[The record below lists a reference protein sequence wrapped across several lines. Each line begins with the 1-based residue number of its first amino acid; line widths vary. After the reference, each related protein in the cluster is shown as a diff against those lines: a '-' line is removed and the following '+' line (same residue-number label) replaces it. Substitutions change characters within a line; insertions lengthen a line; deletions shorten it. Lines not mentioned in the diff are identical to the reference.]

1 VVVSAFDNH
10 CQLPALT
17 LRRRWSVGLR
27 RRPESLAI
35 ARLPTFTPRRP
46 IISPTPT
53 SARWALGITEA
64 TATLG
69 PVRRTEGF
77 TFRGTRDP
85 AGAPTLAECTHQRG
99 ELVTIE
105 LPVLVVVELSEES
118 RRLIRPLPRRTRPVT
133 AFFARSVGTRRALAV
148 ADLKRRSI
156 SRWGPIAATSAL
168 ASTAAFAHRSFA
180 IALARRSG
188 FARAVAHDASQ
199 RAQEVASPV
208 EFLTQELAVAVGVE
222 LPHGF
227 ARRRRYC
234 GGRIIYRGRRVLS
247 PSAGGQSEPHGSPAA
262 ERFA

>member
-1 VVVSAFDNH
+1 
-10 CQLPALT
+10 LT
-17 LRRRWSVGLR
+17 VF
-27 RRPESLAI
+27 I
-35 ARLPTFTPRRP
+35 
-46 IISPTPT
+46 
-53 SARWALGITEA
+53 
-64 TATLG
+64 
-69 PVRRTEGF
+69 
-77 TFRGTRDP
+77 
-85 AGAPTLAECTHQRG
+85 
-99 ELVTIE
+99 
-105 LPVLVVVELSEES
+105 VVELAEES
-118 RRLIRPLPRRTRPVT
+118 RRLIGPLPRRTRPVT

-188 FARAVAHDASQ
+188 FARPVAHDASQ

-208 EFLTQELAVAVGVE
+208 EFLTQELAVTVGVE